1 MKQRIITSIVAVC
14 VLLPVLIFHNSFLL
28 PLGIAA
34 CSLIA
39 VYEMLGCMG
48 FKKLGSVSVP
58 IYLIAAAF
66 PFLIRYL
73 QNHELIRSIAFAAIA
88 IVSLYLFGVMIFSH
102 GKYRIGE
109 IGALAFSMLYI
120 LIGFN
125 AIMVVHDWADGG
137 VYLYLVC
144 FIGAWITDIFAY
156 FCGMLFGKGGKHKL
170 IPDVSPKKTVEGS
183 IGGIVFC
190 VLSLML
196 FGFVVEMIDPS
207 IEANLLIF
215 ALAGL
220 FVSVVAQVGDL
231 SMSVIKRTY
240 GIKDY
245 GKLFPG
251 HGGILDRFDSV
262 LAVSVVLLVF
272 TMFFNFFKVM

>member
-14 VLLPVLIFHNSFLL
+14 ILLPVLFLHESFLL
-28 PLGIAA
+28 PLGLAA
-34 CSLIA
+34 CSVIA

-48 FKKLGSVSVP
+48 FKKFGSVSVP
-58 IYLIAAAF
+58 IYAIAGAF

-73 QNHELIRSIAFAAIA
+73 ENQQLTKSLAFAAIA
-88 IVSLYLFGVMIFSH
+88 LVSLYLFGVMIFSH

-125 AIMVVHDWADGG
+125 AIIVVHDWADGG
-137 VYLYLVC
+137 EYLYLVC

-190 VLSLML
+190 ILSLTL
-196 FGFVVEMIDPS
+196 FGFVVEILNPAL
-207 IEANLLIF
+207 EANLLIF

-272 TMFFNFFKVM
+272 TMFFNFFNVM

>member
-1 MKQRIITSIVAVC
+1 
-14 VLLPVLIFHNSFLL
+14 
-28 PLGIAA
+28 
-34 CSLIA
+34 
-39 VYEMLGCMG
+39 
-48 FKKLGSVSVP
+48 
-58 IYLIAAAF
+58 
-66 PFLIRYL
+66 
-73 QNHELIRSIAFAAIA
+73 
-88 IVSLYLFGVMIFSH
+88 
-102 GKYRIGE
+102 
-109 IGALAFSMLYI
+109 
-120 LIGFN
+120 
-125 AIMVVHDWADGG
+125 
-137 VYLYLVC
+137 
-144 FIGAWITDIFAY
+144 
-156 FCGMLFGKGGKHKL
+156 MLFGKGGKHKL

-190 VLSLML
+190 ILFLTL
-196 FGFVVEMIDPS
+196 FGFIVDLLNPAL
-207 IEANLLIF
+207 EANLLIF

-272 TMFFNFFKVM
+272 TMFFSFFNVM

>member
-14 VLLPVLIFHNSFLL
+14 VLLPVLFFHDSFLL
-28 PLGIAA
+28 PLGVAA

-48 FKKLGSVSVP
+48 FKRFGSISAP
-58 IYLIAAAF
+58 IYAAAVAF

-73 QNHELIRSIAFAAIA
+73 QNRELVKSIAFAAVA
-88 IVSLYLFGVMIFSH
+88 VVSLYLFGVMIFSH

-137 VYLYLVC
+137 EYLYLVC

-156 FCGMLFGKGGKHKL
+156 FCGMLFGRGGKHKL

-190 VLSLML
+190 VLSLMM
-196 FGFVVEMIDPS
+196 FGFVVEMINPA
-207 IEANLLIF
+207 IQANLLIF
-215 ALAGL
+215 ALAGV
-220 FVSVVAQVGDL
+220 FVSAVAQVGDL

-251 HGGILDRFDSV
+251 HGGVLDRFDSV
-262 LAVSVVLLVF
+262 IAVSVVLLVF
-272 TMFFNFFKVM
+272 TTFFSFFKVM

>member
-1 MKQRIITSIVAVC
+1 
-14 VLLPVLIFHNSFLL
+14 
-28 PLGIAA
+28 
-34 CSLIA
+34 
-39 VYEMLGCMG
+39 
-48 FKKLGSVSVP
+48 
-58 IYLIAAAF
+58 
-66 PFLIRYL
+66 
-73 QNHELIRSIAFAAIA
+73 
-88 IVSLYLFGVMIFSH
+88 
-102 GKYRIGE
+102 
-109 IGALAFSMLYI
+109 MLYI

-125 AIMVVHDWADGG
+125 AILVIHDWADGG
-137 VYLYLVC
+137 AYLYLVC

-190 VLSLML
+190 ILSLTL
-196 FGFVVEMIDPS
+196 FGFIVDLLNPAL
-207 IEANLLIF
+207 EANLLIF

-272 TMFFNFFKVM
+272 TMFFSFFNVM